1 MNSSISGFQNDKQ
14 ECHTDYKYPDSGYL
28 SVCMAFYDRLYSD
41 GIYFVSSLILP
52 VFTFGSIKFVYA

>member
-1 MNSSISGFQNDKQ
+1 MINKNAIQTNG
-14 ECHTDYKYPDSGYL
+14 YPDSGYL